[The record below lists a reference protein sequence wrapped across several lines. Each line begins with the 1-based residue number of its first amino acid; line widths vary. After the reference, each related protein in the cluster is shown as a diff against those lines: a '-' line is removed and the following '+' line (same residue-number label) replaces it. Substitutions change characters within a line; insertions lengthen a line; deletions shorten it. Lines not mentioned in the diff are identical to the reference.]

1 MKKVLFTLSLLMP
14 MVASAYDV
22 VVDEIAFN
30 LIPKGNVAEVAPSG
44 WYHGDINIPSS
55 FDYDGVIYNVT
66 GIGKEAFRNCKELN
80 HVTLPNTIITI
91 GYEAFAY
98 CSTIESINIPSSVK
112 TIEGGAF
119 ENCYPKKIY
128 IDNLS
133 DWCNISFGY
142 HTSNPIQTWGQL
154 IVNGEELT
162 DLVIPD
168 DITEIKDYAF
178 YWFNALKSITF
189 HDHVKSI
196 GNYAFNCCEGLNS
209 LALPNSITSIGYNAF
224 ANCHNL
230 VSVQLSE
237 NLDKVSN
244 FMFAYC
250 ENLESVIIP
259 NSVLRIGESA
269 FRGCSGLKSIS
280 FGNNIQSIYSMA
292 FWGCSSLTELTL
304 PHELTTISDYSFQQC
319 SELKKVTLGKNLQ
332 SIYNYAFANCPKLEC
347 VYNYAETVPTI
358 SAESFMDSYIE
369 YAKLYVPA
377 TLLSE
382 YKSTEIW
389 KNFGYIY
396 SITDGSEKCAKPTIL
411 YSNGKIIFNCET
423 EGAECVATISDTDIK
438 THYGNEISLTAT
450 YTVSV
455 YATAP
460 SYENSDIVTATLCWL
475 DAEPRTEGMT
485 NDVAAVRGNAILI
498 QSSNGTL
505 NIQGAADGASIG
517 IYTTSGM
524 MVGSAKSAG
533 TSTSIATGL
542 KNGEI
547 AIVKIGDKSVKVVI
561 K

>member
-1 MKKVLFTLSLLMP
+1 MKKFLFTLLLLVP

-22 VVDEIAFN
+22 VIDEIAFN

-55 FDYDGVIYNVT
+55 FEYNGAIYQVT
-66 GIGKEAFRNCKELN
+66 GIGKKAFRNCKELR

-119 ENCYPKKIY
+119 ENCNPKKIY
-128 IDNLS
+128 IESLS

-142 HTSNPIQTWGQL
+142 HTSNPIQIWGQL
-154 IVNGEELT
+154 IVNGKELT

-196 GNYAFNCCEGLNS
+196 GNYAFNCCESLNT
-209 LALPNSITSIGYNAF
+209 LVLPNSITSIGHSAF

-230 VSVQLSE
+230 VNVHLSE
-237 NLDKVSN
+237 SLEKVPD

-250 ENLESVIIP
+250 EKLELVNIP

-269 FRGCSGLKSIS
+269 FRECYGLKNVS

-304 PHELTTISDYSFQQC
+304 PHELTTISDYSFQKC
-319 SELKKVTLGKNLQ
+319 SELKKVTFGKNLK

-358 SAESFMDSYIE
+358 SDFSFMDSYIE
-369 YAKLYVPA
+369 YAKLYVPTA
-377 TLLSE
+377 LLSE
-382 YKSTEIW
+382 YKSTDIW

-423 EGAECVATISDTDIK
+423 EGAECVTTINDADIK

-455 YATAP
+455 YATATG
-460 SYENSDIVTATLCWL
+460 YENSDVTTATLCWL
-475 DAEPRTEGMT
+475 DAEPKTEGMT
-485 NDVAAVRGNAILI
+485 NNIAAARGNAILI
-498 QSSNGTL
+498 QSNNGTM
-505 NIQGAADGASIG
+505 NISGVSDGANITVYSS
-517 IYTTSGM
+517 SGM
-524 MVGSAKSAG
+524 MIGSAMASG
-533 TSTSIATGL
+533 SSTSIITGL
-542 KNGEI
+542 RNGEI
-547 AIVKIGDKSVKVVI
+547 AIVKIGNKSLKVVMR
-561 K
+561 

>member
-1 MKKVLFTLSLLMP
+1 MKKFLFSLSMILP
-14 MVASAYDV
+14 MVANAYDV
-22 VVDEIAFN
+22 VVDEIAYN

-44 WYHGDINIPSS
+44 WYYGDINIPSS
-55 FDYDGVIYNVT
+55 FEHDGVIYQVT
-66 GIGKEAFRNCKELN
+66 RIGKEAFRNCKELS
-80 HVTLPNTIITI
+80 HVSLPNTIIAI

-119 ENCYPKKIY
+119 ENSYPKKIY
-128 IDNLS
+128 IENLS

-168 DITEIKDYAF
+168 DVTEIKDYAF

-189 HDHVKSI
+189 HNHVKSI
-196 GNYAFNCCEGLNS
+196 GNYTFSVCEGLNS
-209 LALPNSITSIGYNAF
+209 LVLPNSITTIGYNAF

-230 VSVQLSE
+230 VNVQLSE
-237 NLDKVSN
+237 NLEKVPDCL
-244 FMFAYC
+244 FAYC
-250 ENLESVIIP
+250 EKIESVNIP
-259 NSVLRIGESA
+259 NSVLRIGEGA
-269 FRGCSGLKSIS
+269 FRECSGLKNIS
-280 FGNNIQSIYSMA
+280 FGNNIQSIYSFA
-292 FWGCSSLTELTL
+292 FYGCSSLTELTL
-304 PHELTTISDYSFQQC
+304 PHELTTISDYSFQKC
-319 SELKKVTLGKNLQ
+319 SELKKVTFGKNLK
-332 SIYNYAFANCPKLEC
+332 SIYNYAFANCPKLEY

-358 SAESFMDSYIE
+358 SANSFMDSYIE

-382 YKSTEIW
+382 YKTTDIW
-389 KNFGYIY
+389 KSFGYIY

-450 YTVSV
+450 YTVNV
-455 YATAP
+455 YATATG
-460 SYENSDIVTATLCWL
+460 YENSDVASATLCWI
-475 DAEPRTEGMT
+475 DADPKTENTVNGIAQVRA
-485 NDVAAVRGNAILI
+485 NAVLI
-498 QSSNGTL
+498 QSHDGTL
-505 NIQGAADGASIG
+505 NFSGVADGTDITV
-517 IYTTSGM
+517 YTSAGM
-524 MVGSAKSAG
+524 MVGSAKASCS
-533 TSTSIATGL
+533 STSVPTGL
-542 KNGEI
+542 RNGEI
-547 AIVKIGDKSVKVVI
+547 AIIKIGNQSVKVVM